1 MIYFVCALTEP
12 STLCLISSF
21 AEKVANE
28 SHSVNHAPAL
38 VQMMESSSVYMCFPC
53 YREFPT
59 LEEVLTHQLSC
70 TAESSPALT
79 TTTTP
84 VEAAALAAGL
94 PQLTAQ
100 SLSAAQ
106 VQCQVEADLAQVGAG
121 LIQMEAGLSPTQDQR
136 KVLPSSDTP
145 RVLYQCA
152 DCELLFDA
160 LSLWQQHRK
169 MGCCQEPDPG
179 VEQEVVQEMEQGAE
193 HMETVA
199 ALTLQAP
206 AAEVEQGEWG
216 ESEVGVDA
224 SVEAHAPL
232 MEKDPE
238 GVITA
243 DPLLPSSAADGE
255 LERDP
260 SDEQSP
266 PVKRRGQKKA
276 KLLSSLL
283 CIECGQCFCL
293 VAELMAHRK
302 TAHGLRDAIHRCG
315 VCGEGFI
322 NTTLFLY
329 HRKQHRAQVE
339 AGQRETASPVTQ
351 LSTALLEAPGE
362 GLLLLA
368 TAGEGQ
374 SLMELAGLEALP
386 EVVPVAQVEVELDEA
401 QQDGQEVEEGVEVEV
416 EGVES
421 MEVEKTEEVEA
432 QCEERTDAEAEQ
444 EAGEDERLDGGEE
457 VGLEQVVAQVEAQ
470 VDALVEAEAS
480 DTGSSSSPSFLCS
493 QCGSSF
499 TAELELARHRTTEHG
514 LAGALH
520 TCEECGQEFMST
532 TQYLYHR
539 RQHRGNSSAGLQ
551 SFPSA
556 RLNSALTS
564 PAKQRDIILLR
575 RAEPARVVTSAEPSA
590 PPPDPAME
598 APAKLS
604 RDWSRTPLPHECP
617 HCGRGFTRRGLLRE
631 HVFQHT
637 GEKLFSCHVCHK
649 SFPSP
654 ASLLRH
660 GLTHGGARAFSCPVC
675 ARAFYQATSLKRHML
690 THDEGTSERRGGGR
704 GKGRGHSLG
713 DGRLHVCPDCPAS
726 FKLDSQLQT
735 HRLLHTSHPFPCS
748 TCGQAFKRRK
758 ELDLHSL
765 IHQDKEPKSCPQ
777 CGSQFLNQAVLD
789 LHLQRCTGE
798 PPPQRRRYKGHGRGR
813 VGGQL
818 ECDMCGHRCVTQDGL
833 DLHRLS
839 HTGQTPLRCPLTP
852 CRRRFA
858 SSSALAEHVLSHCRG
873 ALGKR
878 SAPRRYACEY
888 CAKEFAY
895 ASTFAVHMRT
905 HTDERPFECTQCG
918 KRFRQLPHLQDHERI
933 HSGERPFACWVC
945 GKSFSVAA
953 RLTEHARVHS
963 GERPYACPRCPT
975 AFRSRP
981 NLDKHMRQHAGE
993 PVAMPPVADDDS
1005 AAVQTILLVQEAASP
1020 SLGSAHAMPLLHDG
1034 TVVTEQHAPSVVFL
1048 HPGVGMP
1055 TVAMPAISLVE
1066 GQEVPHTIEFII
1078 EETV

>member
-1 MIYFVCALTEP
+1 T
-12 STLCLISSF
+12 
-21 AEKVANE
+21 
-28 SHSVNHAPAL
+28 
-38 VQMMESSSVYMCFPC
+38 MESSSVYMCFPC

-59 LEEVLTHQLSC
+59 LEEVLTHQLTC
-70 TAESSPALT
+70 TAESTQTLAAG
-79 TTTTP
+79 TP

-106 VQCQVEADLAQVGAG
+106 VQCQVDTDLTQLGMG
-121 LIQMEAGLSPTQDQR
+121 LVQMEAGLSPTQDRR
-136 KVLPSSDTP
+136 KVLPSSDAP

-169 MGCCQEPDPG
+169 MGCCQVPGPGPGAEP
-179 VEQEVVQEMEQGAE
+179 EVDQGAE
-193 HMETVA
+193 HIETVA
-199 ALTLQAP
+199 AFQLQPP
-206 AAEVEQGEWG
+206 AADAEQGEWA
-216 ESEVGVDA
+216 ESEV
-224 SVEAHAPL
+224 SVETSAEGLAEL
-232 MEKDPE
+232 VENDPE
-238 GVITA
+238 EVVKA
-243 DPLLPSSAADGE
+243 VPSLLSSASNGDRPE
-255 LERDP
+255 TEHEP
-260 SDEQSP
+260 SEVPATQAAGTAVEPLDEQSP

-283 CIECGQCFCL
+283 CVECGQCFCL

-339 AGQRETASPVTQ
+339 GVQREAISPVQQ

-374 SLMELAGLEALP
+374 SLMELAGLGQALP
-386 EVVPVAQVEVELDEA
+386 EGVPVAQVEVELDPDSARVDEV
-401 QQDGQEVEEGVEVEV
+401 QQCEQEVEESVEAEV
-416 EGVES
+416 EGVVS
-421 MEVEKTEEVEA
+421 MEVENTEEVEA
-432 QCEERTDAEAEQ
+432 QAQIEVEAEQ
-444 EAGEDERLDGGEE
+444 EAGNEEQLKDGGE
-457 VGLEQVVAQVEAQ
+457 GQVEEQ
-470 VDALVEAEAS
+470 MEELLEVPAS
-480 DTGSSSSPSFLCS
+480 NTGSSAGPSFLCS

-499 TAELELARHRTTEHG
+499 KAEQELAQHRTTEHG

-520 TCEECGQEFMST
+520 TCVECGQEFMST

-539 RQHRGNSSAGLQ
+539 KQHRGSSSVGLPP
-551 SFPSA
+551 FPST
-556 RLNSALTS
+556 RLTSALTA

-575 RAEPARVVTSAEPSA
+575 RSEPLRVATSIEPSA
-590 PPPDPAME
+590 PPPDAALE

-617 HCGRGFTRRGLLRE
+617 HCGLGFTRRGLLRE

-637 GEKLFSCHVCHK
+637 GEKLFGCHVCHK

-660 GLTHGGARAFSCPVC
+660 GLTHGGSRAFSCPIC

-690 THDEGTSERRGGGR
+690 THEEGTPDRRGGAR
-704 GKGRGHSLG
+704 GKGRGRSLG

-735 HRLLHTSHPFPCS
+735 HRLLHTSHPFPCN

-765 IHQDKEPKSCPQ
+765 IHQDKEPKSCPK

-839 HTGQTPLRCPLTP
+839 HTGQTPLRCPLAP

-878 SAPRRYACEY
+878 SAPRRYTCDY
-888 CAKEFAY
+888 CSKEFAY

-993 PVAMPPVADDDS
+993 PAPPPATVADDNS
-1005 AAVQTILLVQEAASP
+1005 AAVQTILLVQEAPSP
-1020 SLGSAHAMPLLHDG
+1020 TTTAATLPLLQDG
-1034 TVVTEQHAPSVVFL
+1034 TVVAEQHTPSVVFL